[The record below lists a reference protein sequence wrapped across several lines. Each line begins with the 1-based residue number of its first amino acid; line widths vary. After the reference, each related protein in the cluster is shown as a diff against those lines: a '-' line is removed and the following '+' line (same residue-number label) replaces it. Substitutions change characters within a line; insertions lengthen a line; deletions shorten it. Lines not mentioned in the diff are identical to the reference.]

1 MIQIAKIR
9 KERGDIITHLV
20 GTKIIIGDYYKQLY
34 ANKVESLDELD
45 KFLQRYKLPKIT
57 QQ

>member
-9 KERGDIITHLV
+9 KERGDMSTHLV

-34 ANKVESLDELD
+34 ANEVESLG
-45 KFLQRYKLPKIT
+45 ING
-57 QQ
+57 